1 MKRNLLGILACLLV
15 LYLAS
20 ACSTQTPSTVEV
32 TRVIPQT
39 VLASQ
44 IVKETVVTTLE
55 PAKAVTP
62 QPQSE
67 IDPKYFE
74 GIVLITQY
82 YTFLGNG
89 LYEQAYECYSVAFKS
104 PQTIEEFVQ
113 MAAPNFKTVEIISV
127 VPYYVHIKEQGGR
140 VRQDPENVGRFHVQI
155 RAWGEGN
162 MSGSI
167 TNGALQDLNLEL
179 VKENEGWKINA
190 FATAPFP

>member
-1 MKRNLLGILACLLV
+1 MKRNLSGILACLLV
-15 LYLAS
+15 FAIIT
-20 ACSTQTPSTVEV
+20 ACSTPTPSTVEV

-44 IVKETVVTTLE
+44 IVKETVVTTLV
-55 PAKAVTP
+55 PAKVVTS

-74 GIVLITQY
+74 GIILITQY

-89 LYEQAYECYSVAFKS
+89 LYEKAYDCYSESLK
-104 PQTIEEFVQ
+104 PRTKEEFVQ
-113 MAAPNFKTVEIISV
+113 MAGLSFKSVEIVSV
-127 VPYYVHIKEQGGR
+127 IPYFIAVKEQGGR
-140 VRQDPENVGRFHVQI
+140 PKQDSENIARFAVQI

-167 TNGALQDLNLEL
+167 PNGNLQYLFLEL
-179 VKENEGWKINA
+179 VKENENWKINA
-190 FATAPFP
+190 FSTAPFS